1 MYVVRKEHYVVK
13 RTVILFSTY
22 EQALSYRKKIALSN
36 PNGLFGIN
44 VETPYSWLVDTWE
57 RFGDGRVLISPLER
71 AFAVK
76 HILDSSDFDFDSL
89 SVTDGTISLISR
101 FFADLLGSR
110 ELENALV
117 KLNFALSDGYLLT
130 GSKHLADLEDC
141 VEENREKCYE
151 EHTFSDAELALLSL
165 VSPYRKLLQEKGLVE
180 PGDALTALSELD
192 LPFEFEFGLLDE
204 LSLPF
209 QRFFC
214 SVAPSIIAQLETT
227 TQITKTPDNVKPF
240 LLLADG
246 PSAQNT
252 LITSAVLSAIEERY
266 NAEGLNTSVGYCATE
281 VDSCSKAQLAS
292 DINAQRTTDIKA
304 QLASDIN
311 AQSAADKNL
320 ATIDNICME
329 KVPDRRNASI
339 LIVSSDTQKLFEYVS
354 NAYVSNAV
362 VHTPKCQITSF
373 ELRTATSFSETDF
386 GRAFNALKAFLLNE
400 THNIDALLDFVDSP
414 FSGIDSIQAA
424 QIVSAV
430 HGDRLLSFEEAHAMI
445 HLMSPHF
452 DTFEELFHDSDASL
466 VLDYFY
472 DVATEIP
479 GKDAAYRNE
488 QGSAIFALRSVY
500 EQARV
505 WHLSPGEFD
514 FALDGISIDSSCVVA
529 IESQN
534 NKNVNFTILVVS
546 PDKVKDYFGQSFDY
560 VYLCDLDS
568 RYYSADE
575 RHDAL
580 STLEGKL
587 GITQVSSQLQIK
599 RAWFEQVKALAT
611 KSFIC
616 QRVLT
621 SGEDEDIYPSF
632 LWDEFVAC
640 YRVSDEELE
649 EIDNLPTFWENNSTR
664 QSELQYDKN
673 ANCYFAHKE
682 PRKLEHH
689 SSGRVSDSMDQYLF
703 LSRIGQYDREKLV
716 LSPSAIEQ
724 YVNCPYSWFVSQRL
738 RPESPDEELGPLEQ
752 GTFVHSVFDEF
763 YKTLPAVLGQAR
775 VTEDNLKQ
783 AQSYL
788 CDVLDKQLTLQP
800 DSQSTR
806 YVPVTPMEKAEAEKL
821 KQTLLTNLLVQSR
834 LMPEFSPAYSEYV
847 ISPKDNCEYAGVIIR
862 GRIDRIDVNAAL
874 GQYVV
879 VDYKGGITGHDA
891 GYDPDSFPSD
901 NLSSGVPNKSSE
913 EMSNSVEG
921 NSFEGLVQEAVPH
934 KIQTL
939 IYAQALRTFLPER
952 PVGALYLSYRAQE
965 YRNSVA
971 GSYDDSFLDLTGF
984 ARRAS
989 AVKINFAS
997 YLSLVEGYVARRL
1010 DEMKAGNIE
1019 QKPLTKDSCKYC
1031 PVATCPRRLS

>member
-57 RFGDGRVLISPLER
+57 RFGDGRVLISPFER

-89 SVTDGTISLISR
+89 SVTDGPISLISR

-110 ELENALV
+110 
-117 KLNFALSDGYLLT
+117 
-130 GSKHLADLEDC
+130 
-141 VEENREKCYE
+141 
-151 EHTFSDAELALLSL
+151 
-165 VSPYRKLLQEKGLVE
+165 
-180 PGDALTALSELD
+180 DALTSLSELD

-227 TQITKTPDNVKPF
+227 NQITKTPDNVKPF

-266 NAEGLNTSVGYCATE
+266 SAEGLNTSVGYCATE

-304 QLASDIN
+304 QLASDID
-311 AQSAADKNL
+311 AQRAADKNL
-320 ATIDNICME
+320 AIIDNICME
-329 KVPDRRNASI
+329 KVPERRNASI

-472 DVATEIP
+472 DVAAEIP

-488 QGSAIFALRSVY
+488 QGSAISALRSVY

-534 NKNVNFTILVVS
+534 NKNVNFTILMVS

-649 EIDNLPTFWENNSTR
+649 EIDDLPTFWENNSTR

-682 PRKLEHH
+682 PLKLEHQ

-738 RPESPDEELGPLEQ
+738 RPESPDEELGPVEQ

-775 VTEDNLKQ
+775 VTKDNLKQ

-788 CDVLDKQLTLQP
+788 CDVFDKQLTLQP

-834 LMPEFSPAYSEYV
+834 LMPEFSPAHSEYV